1 MKKNLNPF
9 DKIDPLLIKEKE
21 KEDQFIKKF
30 MKFIENKNKQELLQI
45 QKFINL
51 KTINQTPRIM
61 KIVLLEVTTG

>member
-30 MKFIENKNKQELLQI
+30 QKFIENKNKQELLQI
-45 QKFINL
+45 QKFINQKL
-51 KTINQTPRIM
+51 NQFN
-61 KIVLLEVTTG
+61 

>member
-30 MKFIENKNKQELLQI
+30 QKFIENREEERIAVIGHGTFYSKIIGYYLNNCEYKIIKN
-45 QKFINL
+45 N
-51 KTINQTPRIM
+51 
-61 KIVLLEVTTG
+61 

>member
-1 MKKNLNPF
+1 MKKNSNPF

-45 QKFINL
+45 QKFL
-51 KTINQTPRIM
+51 HQKLNQFY
-61 KIVLLEVTTG
+61 

>member
-30 MKFIENKNKQELLQI
+30 MKFIENKNKQELLEI
-45 QKFINL
+45 QKFIHQKLN
-51 KTINQTPRIM
+51 
-61 KIVLLEVTTG
+61 EF

>member
-30 MKFIENKNKQELLQI
+30 MKFIENKNKQELLEI
-45 QKFINL
+45 QKFIHQKLNEF
-51 KTINQTPRIM
+51 Q
-61 KIVLLEVTTG
+61 

>member
-30 MKFIENKNKQELLQI
+30 QKFIENKNKQELLQI
-45 QKFINL
+45 QIFINQKL
-51 KTINQTPRIM
+51 NE
-61 KIVLLEVTTG
+61 LNELN